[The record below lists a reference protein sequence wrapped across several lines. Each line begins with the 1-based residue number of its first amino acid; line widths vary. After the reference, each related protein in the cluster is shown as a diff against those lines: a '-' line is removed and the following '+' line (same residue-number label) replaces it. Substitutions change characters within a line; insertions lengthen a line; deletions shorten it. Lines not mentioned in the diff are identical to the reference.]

1 MDEAVE
7 IEETLTKPINRVC
20 RVRLLGCIMKT
31 GLATYLMLI
40 MRARCVASNTLMN
53 RGVARDVAQ
62 QSVCIAC
69 AKLAVTPSRNQG
81 VKAGPGGSVSARL

>member
-1 MDEAVE
+1 
-7 IEETLTKPINRVC
+7 
-20 RVRLLGCIMKT
+20 MKT

-69 AKLAVTPSRNQG
+69 AKLAVTPSSNPSSQG